1 MTTNQRLLIVDDEPQ
16 IRELL
21 GLFLEQKGFE
31 ISLASNSQDCIDI
44 IASLAPQLVVLDIN
58 LADEDG
64 LKLLTQIKV
73 QSPDTKVVML
83 TGMGFDDDLLREA
96 LSRGADG
103 YVSKILP
110 FDELLAAIRRVLPV
124 SR

>member
-1 MTTNQRLLIVDDEPQ
+1 MTMNQRLLIVDDEPQ

-21 GLFLEQKGFE
+21 GLYLEQKGFE
-31 ISLASNSQDCIDI
+31 ISRAGTSQECLDLVASFE
-44 IASLAPQLVVLDIN
+44 PELVVLDIN
-58 LADEDG
+58 LAEEDG

-73 QSPDTKVVML
+73 QHPDTKVVML

-103 YVSKILP
+103 YVSKMLP

-124 SR
+124 QN

>member
-1 MTTNQRLLIVDDEPQ
+1 MNQRLLIVDDEPQ

-21 GLFLEQKGFE
+21 GLYLEQKGFE
-31 ISLASNSQDCIDI
+31 ISRAGTSQECLDLVASFE
-44 IASLAPQLVVLDIN
+44 PELVVLDIN
-58 LADEDG
+58 LAEEDG

-73 QSPDTKVVML
+73 QHPDTKVVML

-103 YVSKILP
+103 YVSKMLP

-124 SR
+124 QN

>member
-1 MTTNQRLLIVDDEPQ
+1 MNQRLLIVDDEPQ

-21 GLFLEQKGFE
+21 GLYLEQKGFE
-31 ISLASNSQDCIDI
+31 ISRAGTSQECLDLVASSE
-44 IASLAPQLVVLDIN
+44 SELVVLDIN
-58 LADEDG
+58 LAEEDG

-73 QSPDTKVVML
+73 QHPDTKVVML

-103 YVSKILP
+103 YVSKMLP

-124 SR
+124 QN

>member
-1 MTTNQRLLIVDDEPQ
+1 MNQRLLIVDDEPQ

-21 GLFLEQKGFE
+21 GLYLEQKGFE
-31 ISLASNSQDCIDI
+31 IFRAGTSQDCLDQV
-44 IASLAPQLVVLDIN
+44 ASAQPELVVLDIN
-58 LADEDG
+58 LAEEDG

-73 QSPDTKVVML
+73 QHPDTKVVML

-103 YVSKILP
+103 YVSKMLP

-124 SR
+124 HN